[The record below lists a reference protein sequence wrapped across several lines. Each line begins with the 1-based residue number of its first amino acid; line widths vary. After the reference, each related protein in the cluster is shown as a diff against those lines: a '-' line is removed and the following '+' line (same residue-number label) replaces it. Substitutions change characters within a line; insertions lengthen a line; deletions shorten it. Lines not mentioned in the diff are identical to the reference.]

1 MFGVSIQIII
11 GLACP
16 YNVNPST
23 TSVVTPRSTEPEG
36 ESVLVALIP

>member
-1 MFGVSIQIII
+1 MVGVSKQIII
-11 GLACP
+11 GLALS

-23 TSVVTPRSTEPEG
+23 TSVVSPPAPEPEG

>member
-1 MFGVSIQIII
+1 MFRVSKQTTI
-11 GLACP
+11 GLALS

-23 TSVVTPRSTEPEG
+23 TSVLSPPPAEAEG